1 MKQLTTQIICDLLAI
16 GSNITDFTLEENKVS
31 IKAVTGEENDD
42 IDYFIKLLLRK
53 QKNERYVAL
62 ITLPNGEE
70 RFKKSYPGETI
81 KEFDDRINRIFDPK
95 KCAIE
100 SYIIRRFI
108 LKKDE
113 D

>member
-31 IKAVTGEENDD
+31 IKAVTGEENGD

-53 QKNERYVAL
+53 QNNERYAAL

-70 RFKKSYPGETI
+70 RFKNPIQEKPLRSL
-81 KEFDDRINRIFDPK
+81 RIGLT
-95 KCAIE
+95 E
-100 SYIIRRFI
+100 SSI
-108 LKKDE
+108 LINAQSNLIL
-113 D
+113 

>member
-53 QKNERYVAL
+53 QQNERYAAL

-81 KEFDDRINRIFDPK
+81 KEFEDRVNRIFDSH